1 MRVEHLTIEIIGDV
15 GESVE
20 DACFVGD
27 GVGRYVDVIKVL
39 FLRMII
45 CQIISFAWVIC

>member
-20 DACFVGD
+20 DASFVGD
-27 GVGRYVDVIKVL
+27 GVGRYVDVVKVL

-45 CQIISFAWVIC
+45 CQII